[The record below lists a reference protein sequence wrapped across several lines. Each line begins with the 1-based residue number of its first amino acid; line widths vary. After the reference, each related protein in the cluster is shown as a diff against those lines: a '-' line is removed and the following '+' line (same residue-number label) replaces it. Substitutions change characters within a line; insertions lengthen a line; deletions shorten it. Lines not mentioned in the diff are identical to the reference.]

1 MSAWHFWMIP
11 DWRFSLPSTPSFATT
26 LPHAGALAS
35 NNLEPKD
42 LFFDETFDNLP
53 FLRLG
58 SHRRAFDV
66 HLRQCLLG
74 IGGYHEFD
82 APRRRFLGWTEL
94 PASAQ
99 DRHHEARRRWRG
111 PMRQELCFLSRRS
124 SFLLSSLQRWA
135 EAASFLHGNRVAT
148 RHISRFSFARRR
160 RLRRRDEARDGPD
173 AATARPVY
181 PRS

>member
-1 MSAWHFWMIP
+1 MFAWHFWMIP

-42 LFFDETFDNLP
+42 LFFGETFDNLP

-111 PMRQELCFLSRRS
+111 PMSRS
-124 SFLLSSLQRWA
+124 Y
-135 EAASFLHGNRVAT
+135 ASHRVDHPSCLHRCSGV
-148 RHISRFSFARRR
+148 RR
-160 RLRRRDEARDGPD
+160 RLHRR
-173 AATARPVY
+173 TTN
-181 PRS
+181 